1 MEVSNMRKYLFTLIC
16 FILLA
21 VVSGCTTIY
30 KTAVDERS
38 IGTIARDTKI
48 KTVILKR
55 FIDDK
60 NIKTL
65 DIFAASYD
73 GNVYLIGEYETLRQ
87 KNEAVEIARGVEG
100 VKNVTTYMLLKKK
113 DGPCGT
119 KVNLKLTAKTKGKLI
134 KDKSIWSTN
143 VDVKTVQCNVVLVGL
158 VGSKEEIK
166 KAVDH
171 AKSVEGIKSVK
182 SFLKAIK

>member
-1 MEVSNMRKYLFTLIC
+1 MEGHNMRKYLCTLML

-21 VVSGCTTIY
+21 GVSGCVTIY

-38 IGTIARDTKI
+38 IGTIASDTKI

-55 FIDDK
+55 FIDDET
-60 NIKTL
+60 IKTL

-73 GNVYLIGEYETLRQ
+73 GNVYLVGEYETLRQ
-87 KNEAVEIARGVEG
+87 KNQAVEIAKGVEG

-119 KVNLKLTAKTKGKLI
+119 KVNLKLTAKTMGKLI

-166 KAVDH
+166 KAVAH

-182 SFLKAIK
+182 SFLQAIK